1 MRYSTL
7 IDNKTSLEWGLSV
20 HLSYLFSWIYDL
32 PSWSDRIIIGS
43 DVFYFASRF
52 KAIEELPMLTDKP
65 DTMYRYYKKLESM
78 ELIEVKKIDGKD
90 YITLLNKSKAWNNYS
105 EINPT
110 NGNISELNSE
120 KNPTYNIISNNN
132 KENNK
137 KKFIVPTVEE
147 ITQYCKERN
156 NSINPQ
162 KFYDFY
168 ESKGWMVGKNKMKN
182 WKAAVRT
189 WETPK
194 PSEDRPMEING
205 RKIAFYTEDGQPVFK
220 KALR

>member
-1 MRYSTL
+1 MKQTIKRERSHFSQITNELLGDKNLSLKAKGLYAFMYSKDDDWNFTIKSMSKQL
-7 IDNKTSLEWGLSV
+7 KEGVDSIQSGLRELKNNGWLKYTKKSDGTGEYFLFIHPQKTERKIPNRENPNQDNPNL
-20 HLSYLFSWIYDL
+20 
-32 PSWSDRIIIGS
+32 
-43 DVFYFASRF
+43 
-52 KAIEELPMLTDKP
+52 
-65 DTMYRYYKKLESM
+65 
-78 ELIEVKKIDGKD
+78 GKS
-90 YITLLNKSKAWNNYS
+90 TR
-105 EINPT
+105 
-110 NGNISELNSE
+110 
-120 KNPTYNIISNNN
+120 ISNIDYTSNTN

-156 NSINPQ
+156 NSVNPQ

-194 PSEDRPMEING
+194 QSEDRPMEING